1 VTKTHLA
8 WERRQGTPRLTSPV
22 QDGERLYSLV
32 DNGVLYCVNA
42 ANGEDIWHG
51 RLGGNFT
58 ASPVLANDRL
68 YCCDEQGRTTVVE
81 AAEFKIVARNELA
94 EGMRASPVVA
104 GGALYL
110 RTYTHLY
117 KIAATK

>member
-1 VTKTHLA
+1 VT
-8 WERRQGTPRLTSPV
+8 
-22 QDGERLYSLV
+22 
-32 DNGVLYCVNA
+32 A
-42 ANGEDIWHG
+42 ANGEEIWHG

-58 ASPVLANDRL
+58 ASPVLANGLL

-81 AAEFKIVARNELA
+81 AAEFKIVARNDLA
-94 EGMRASPVVA
+94 EGMRASPAVA

-117 KIAATK
+117 KIAGTK